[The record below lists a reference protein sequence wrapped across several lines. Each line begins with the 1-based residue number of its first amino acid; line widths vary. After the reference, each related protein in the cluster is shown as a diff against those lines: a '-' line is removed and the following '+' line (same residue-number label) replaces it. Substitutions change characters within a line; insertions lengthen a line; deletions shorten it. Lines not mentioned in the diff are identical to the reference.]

1 MNGNLAQRIADRL
14 QKADALYHHLVL
26 VVGRHRA
33 GKTSALRAIAS
44 HHGWPFVKIRRHAP

>member
-1 MNGNLAQRIADRL
+1 LAQRIADRL

-33 GKTSALRAIAS
+33 GKTSALRAIAA